1 MDILK
6 SARIRPGFFLTPA
19 SIPLVNENEE
29 QNKQATGKYESFP
42 EIKTETDG

>member
-6 SARIRPGFFLTPA
+6 PARIRPGFFLTSA

-29 QNKQATGKYESFP
+29 QNKQTTGKCE
-42 EIKTETDG
+42 